1 MLPSTVDR
9 VPHNTASGINARIR
23 ERTRQ
28 RVARTVQGGSRQVLC
43 RLAEL
48 DREWDIERVL
58 EANAAT
64 VSLLGFALAFG
75 SDRRYLALPVVVSAF
90 LLQHALQGWCP
101 PLPLLRRLG
110 VRTANEIEDER
121 RLLLAA
127 VCDAVPR
134 ASGSGSAL
142 PNPSDPL
149 VPA

>member
-9 VPHNTASGINARIR
+9 VPLNTASGVNARIR
-23 ERTRQ
+23 SHTRQ
-28 RVARTVQGGSRQVLC
+28 SVIRTLQGGPRKIQR

-64 VSLLGFALAFG
+64 AVLVGFTLAFG
-75 SDRRYLALPVVVSAF
+75 VDRRFLALPVAVAAF

-110 VRTANEIEDER
+110 VRTATEIEEER
-121 RLLLAA
+121 CLLLRAVSEGAA
-127 VCDAVPR
+127 
-134 ASGSGSAL
+134 G
-142 PNPSDPL
+142 
-149 VPA
+149 VPAGGGGAPGAGG